1 GGDVWPWIA
10 LDDWVYAVAALL
22 GDADASGPVN
32 LSSPAPETSKAV
44 VKTLGHVLG
53 RPAVASVPRPLVQA
67 LGGEAAREVALA
79 SVRML
84 PIRLLDAGFRFA
96 YPTLDGAL
104 RHLYGRT
111 PAPHSR

>member
-1 GGDVWPWIA
+1 
-10 LDDWVYAVAALL
+10 
-22 GDADASGPVN
+22 
-32 LSSPAPETSKAV
+32 
-44 VKTLGHVLG
+44 
-53 RPAVASVPRPLVQA
+53 
-67 LGGEAAREVALA
+67 
-79 SVRML
+79 ML